1 MGRRTTSRILISSV
15 FLVVV
20 MIGVDVKAQTAIHPS
35 TTGIGTSQQA
45 QPSKGAQ
52 NHTSAENNPACQRII
67 AECKKLGF
75 IQGQW
80 KKDNG
85 LWKDCFDPVVKGGGS
100 ASRDGKPISVPVN
113 PSDVQSCRAAEGQH
127 K

>member
-1 MGRRTTSRILISSV
+1 MGRRNASRILISSA
-15 FLVVV
+15 FLVLV
-20 MIGVDVKAQTAIHPS
+20 MIGVDVMAQTAVHPS
-35 TTGIGTSQQA
+35 TTGTTQQT

-52 NHTSAENNPACQRII
+52 NHNPVESNPACQRII

-85 LWKDCFDPVVKGGGS
+85 LWKDCFDPVVKGGGT
-100 ASRDGKPISVPVN
+100 ATRDGKPISVPVSS
-113 PSDVQSCRAAEGQH
+113 SDIQSCRAADSQH